1 MTTTCTIIVYHFES
15 LQFLKACIRKVRQ
28 YAHPQ
33 VQQHIIITEQSTQD
47 CYNKV
52 MAEFGNSHDIT
63 IVRMA
68 PLWSGYALDF
78 CMRYSNI
85 KTDYVC
91 AIEPDVFPIH
101 KNWLYLCIALL
112 EEYNFKFV
120 GGLLSETNPATDSD
134 YYYYSDKKIPFY
146 WLSQYLRVGRTADY
160 RELAME
166 GGFTRFHNRPEA
178 ERGMIWGNDDWANWA
193 KGNRFKGGS
202 DDAVIAHCW
211 EDNHRENDKFS
222 FAVTNIMGIPPE
234 SGYGRIID
242 DIIFHFGFHRT
253 SVGVENAMGKKYCD
267 WKDRINNGCDDAL
280 IYEMLASAKANPH
293 NPIDPFNTRS
303 VWNGKTKRS
312 ALPSKELNKRIEE
325 LKNQ

>member
-1 MTTTCTIIVYHFES
+1 MTATCTIIVYHFES
-15 LQFLKACIRKVRQ
+15 LEFLKACIRKIRQ
-28 YAHPQ
+28 CAHKNIWQ
-33 VQQHIIITEQSTQD
+33 NIIITEQSSED

-52 MAEFGNSHDIT
+52 MTEFGNSPDIT
-63 IVRMA
+63 VVRMA
-68 PLWSGYALDF
+68 PLWSGYALDYAL
-78 CMRYSNI
+78 RYCDI
-85 KTDYVC
+85 KTEYVC

-120 GGLLSETNPATDSD
+120 GGLLSETNPETDSD
-134 YYYYSDKKIPFY
+134 YYYYSEKKIPFY

-178 ERGMIWGNDDWANWA
+178 ERGMTWRSTDWADWA
-193 KGNRFKGGS
+193 AVDYQKRGS

-267 WKDRINNGCDDAL
+267 WKDRINKGCDDVL
-280 IYEMLASAKANPH
+280 IDEMLADARANPY
-293 NPIDPFNTRS
+293 NPIDPFSTRS
-303 VWNGKTKRS
+303 AWSGRFKKS
-312 ALPSKELNKRIEE
+312 FPASEELHKRIEE
-325 LKNQ
+325 IKNA